1 MDSDLY
7 RQQHHYYHHHNHH
20 QPPQQIVSSGLTRY
34 RSAPSSY
41 FSSLINSGV
50 YGDDDSDSFFNSRVS
65 NAETEQILMR
75 FTSSPAAAAGSGA
88 GGGASGGGGGGGG
101 GDGDSYST
109 SQQILNQIG
118 GFEPQFM
125 SSVKQE
131 QEGIYSESQHHHQQ
145 QQQQMIYQNQNQF
158 QSQTDHNNQHVS
170 TCSSTIDEMDLPA
183 NLLRQNSSPAGFLAH
198 LDMDHGFPLMRSMD
212 DFRGGKGNVPNSVL
226 TSAKRLKN
234 EVGFSSGSQLSSGM
248 LPRIPENEAKVM
260 EMKSTCNDG
269 GFGSSSWDDSEILSD
284 SFLKEFEESD
294 QNKLSSLNSSDNQHN
309 DVGRIRAP
317 TTLVHHLSLPAST
330 AELDKL
336 MQFQDSVPLRS
347 RAKRGCAT
355 HPRSIA
361 ERVRRTRISE
371 RMRKLQDLVPNIH
384 KQTNTADMLDLAVD
398 YIKELQ
404 KEAETLSDHHAKCTC
419 PHKQKQ

>member
-1 MDSDLY
+1 MDSDLH
-7 RQQHHYYHHHNHH
+7 RQQHHHYHH
-20 QPPQQIVSSGLTRY
+20 QQPQQIVNSGLTRY

-41 FSSLINSGV
+41 FSSLINRGI

-75 FTSSPAAAAGSGA
+75 FTSSAAAASTVAGA
-88 GGGASGGGGGGGG
+88 GGGGG
-101 GDGDSYST
+101 GDDDSYST
-109 SQQILNQIG
+109 SQQIMNQIG

-131 QEGIYSESQHHHQQ
+131 QEGIYSESQHQQ

-158 QSQTDHNNQHVS
+158 QSQSQSQTDHNNKPVS
-170 TCSSTIDEMDLPA
+170 TCSSTIDEMDLPT
-183 NLLRQNSSPAGFLAH
+183 NLLRQNSSPAGFLSH
-198 LDMDHGFPLMRSMD
+198 LDMDHGYPLMRSMD
-212 DFRGGKGNVPNSVL
+212 DFRGGRGKVSNSML

-260 EMKSTCNDG
+260 ELKSTRNDG
-269 GFGSSSWDDSEILSD
+269 GFGSSSWDDSDILSD
-284 SFLKEFEESD
+284 SFLKEFGESD

-371 RMRKLQDLVPNIH
+371 RMRKLQDLVPNMD